1 MLEWFIGLVTVTYVF
16 LLGFCF
22 YNTIQYVIKQK
33 RFRVFLL
40 TTFYTLTTLIC
51 VCRVVSLTA
60 WLLYAQSE

>member
-51 VCRVVSLTA
+51 VCRLVSLTA